1 MEIPFKVTI
10 SRDQLSA
17 QIDRVKTIDPNQQM
31 TEADLENFLQQS
43 NVVFGID
50 REKLREIAH
59 NPLAVR
65 YPVDIAKGVPPENGK
80 DAYLTIEYEEK
91 EQKVK
96 KKFNFRDVL
105 DIPTVKNGQV
115 IATVMPET
123 EGIDGKAVTG
133 RTIQAKK
140 GKPLRI
146 RAGKNVVQRGNQ
158 FVATIDGQVSI
169 TNKQITVNPVF
180 EVRGDL
186 DLKTGNVRFIGNIV
200 IHGNVPTG
208 YELIAGGDI
217 KIYGLVEGAFIEAKG
232 NVIVS
237 GGITGGNKGR
247 VRAGGNVQAA
257 YLNQSDVVAEQDI
270 IVQTSIHHSRVQAG
284 GSIIC
289 NHGHII
295 GGNLFS
301 GKDIYVKDL
310 GNRLYTK
317 TQVNIGYNPLLEERE
332 KMIKDE
338 LKKISENINKLNTI
352 ENKLLEVSKLR
363 GSLSE
368 KEQAIIVKQRLTK
381 QQLTKELNDLNN
393 QLLEIE
399 EEKSQ
404 QSEGAV
410 YINGTVYPNTVLRF
424 GKYSKTIQVEH
435 SFVKFY
441 LEEGEIIFQTL

>member
-1 MEIPFKVTI
+1 MEMPFKVVI
-10 SRDQLSA
+10 SKDQLSA
-17 QIDRVKTIDPNQQM
+17 QLEYVKQIDPDFQM
-31 TEADLENFLQQS
+31 TEVELEKFLHQA

-50 REKLREIAH
+50 REMLRTIAYT
-59 NPLAVR
+59 PLIVN
-65 YPVDIAKGVPPENGK
+65 YPVTIAKGTPPESGK
-80 DAYLTIEYEEK
+80 DAYLTIEYEEEEK
-91 EQKVK
+91 KVK

-115 IATVMPET
+115 IARIVPESQGT
-123 EGIDGKAVTG
+123 DGKAVTG
-133 RTIQAKK
+133 RTIPAKK
-140 GKPLRI
+140 GKTLRI
-146 RAGKNVVQRGNQ
+146 RAGKNVVQDGNQ
-158 FVATIDGQVSI
+158 FISKIDGQVSI

-186 DLKTGNVRFIGNIV
+186 DLKTGNVRFIGNVV

-208 YELIAGGDI
+208 YEVVAGGDV
-217 KIYGLVEGAFIEAKG
+217 KIDGLVEGAFIEAKG
-232 NVIVS
+232 NVFVS
-237 GGITGGNKGR
+237 GGITGGNRGR

-257 YLNQSDVVAEQDI
+257 YLNQSDVVAEHDI
-270 IVQTSIHHSRVQAG
+270 IVHTSIHHSRVQAG

-295 GGNLFS
+295 GGSLLC

-317 TQVNIGYNPLLEERE
+317 TELIIGYNPLLEERE

-338 LKKISENINKLNTI
+338 LKEISENINKLNII
-352 ENKLLEVSKLR
+352 ENRILEASKLR

-368 KEQAIIVKQRLTK
+368 KERAIIVKQRATK
-381 QQLTKELNDLNN
+381 LQLTKELNDLNT
-393 QLLEIE
+393 QLIEIE
-399 EEKSQ
+399 EEKNE

-410 YINGTVYPNTVLRF
+410 HINGTVYPNTVLRF

-441 LEEGEIIFQTL
+441 LEEGEIIFQAL